1 MGNGTL
7 RDLLHHSS
15 NRQHECLLHH
25 HQWMVL
31 AARDLADELDRQNSA
46 CTSDDAGKS
55 RSSDV
60 AALDAFGY
68 DEAAEHVYGMRYDQW
83 KKRFQREATAEEMQ
97 RYTASQSIHAQHDKS
112 RLEQNIRPRPGP
124 ATTTTITPSASNVC
138 CEPAPLPKVRATSSG
153 VVKAPPYTYPGSF
166 KFGVLT
172 ISDRAARG
180 AYETGDL
187 SGPAVVET
195 LQSLLL
201 TSSSANSNSITSIQ
215 VAIVADEKPDIQS
228 QLLQWC
234 DHDDGVDIIFTT
246 GGTGLARRDVT
257 PEATIEILD
266 AEWRAVMALS
276 SRTHVLSRG
285 TAGFRKNTVIA
296 NLPGNPQAAREILPE
311 LLPILWK
318 ATLELRQDGC
328 GK

>member
-1 MGNGTL
+1 
-7 RDLLHHSS
+7 
-15 NRQHECLLHH
+15 
-25 HQWMVL
+25 MVL
-31 AARDLADELDRQNSA
+31 AARDFADELDRQASA
-46 CTSDDAGKS
+46 CTTDDGTS

-97 RYTASQSIHAQHDKS
+97 RYTASQSIHAQHDKM
-112 RLEQNIRPRPGP
+112 RLEQQIRPCPGP
-124 ATTTTITPSASNVC
+124 VTTTTPTASNVC
-138 CEPAPLPKVRATSSG
+138 CEPAPLPKARATSSG
-153 VVKAPPYTYPGSF
+153 AKAPPYTYPGSF

-172 ISDRAARG
+172 VSDRAARG

-201 TSSSANSNSITSIQ
+201 TSSSANSNSIASIQ
-215 VAIVADEKPDIQS
+215 IAIVADEKQDIQS

-234 DHDDGVDIIFTT
+234 DMDGVDIILTT

-276 SRTHVLSRG
+276 SRAYVLSRG

-296 NLPGNPQAAREILPE
+296 NLPGNPQASQEILPE

-318 ATLELRQDGC
+318 ATLELRQDDI
-328 GK
+328 GKES